1 VDLVD
6 LADHKVRL
14 VLQVPMVS
22 QAYLVKLDLMD
33 SQETEV
39 LLEIMAH
46 LALLDSQV
54 QMVSQD
60 QLVNQAPLAR
70 LVNQVLLVALEVGVN
85 LDFQELKVH

>member
-1 VDLVD
+1 
-6 LADHKVRL
+6 
-14 VLQVPMVS
+14 MVS